1 MNTAYRADIDQLLA
15 RQHDNGADAF
25 MTPDGKLLK
34 GGPFTALESAG
45 YLLELG
51 VPPEHPVLAAVAER
65 IFAWIRPDGRIRTA
79 QTGAIYPCQ
88 TALALVTL
96 CRMGFADDERLAG
109 TFAYFLDTQQ
119 PDGGWKCNKY
129 SFGRG
134 PETEYSTPYTTL
146 LVLDAFRYRPQSA
159 QAAEKLSH
167 AVNFLLAHWEIR
179 TPISPCHYGIGSRF
193 LQVEYPF
200 RGYYTPKRRKT
211 QPRRGG
217 RSGLLDIVRGS
228 QGRVPYP
235 PGGVCGGAGFA
246 GRCEHRPLQGL
257 RLAAGFAVGLPPLSK
272 GGGTAEGRDGGI
284 ALRRANV

>member
-88 TALALVTL
+88 TALALLTL

-109 TFAYFLDTQQ
+109 TFAYFLRSQQ

-200 RGYYTPKRRKT
+200 RGYNLFYYVYVLSFYASAREDARFLAALAELEKKT
-211 QPRRGG
+211 ADGQ
-217 RSGLLDIVRGS
+217 IVVE
-228 QGRVPYP
+228 RVAP
-235 PGGVCGGAGFA
+235 
-246 GRCEHRPLQGL
+246 
-257 RLAAGFAVGLPPLSK
+257 RLASLAFCRK
-272 GGGTAEGRDGGI
+272 GQRSELGT
-284 ALRRANV
+284 RRYEEIMQNMRGK

>member
-88 TALALVTL
+88 TALALLTL

-200 RGYYTPKRRKT
+200 RGYNLFYYVYVLSFYASAREDARFLAALAELEKKT
-211 QPRRGG
+211 VDGQ
-217 RSGLLDIVRGS
+217 IVVE
-228 QGRVPYP
+228 RVAP
-235 PGGVCGGAGFA
+235 
-246 GRCEHRPLQGL
+246 
-257 RLAAGFAVGLPPLSK
+257 RLASLAFCRK
-272 GGGTAEGRDGGI
+272 GQRSELGT
-284 ALRRANV
+284 RRYEEIMQNMRGK